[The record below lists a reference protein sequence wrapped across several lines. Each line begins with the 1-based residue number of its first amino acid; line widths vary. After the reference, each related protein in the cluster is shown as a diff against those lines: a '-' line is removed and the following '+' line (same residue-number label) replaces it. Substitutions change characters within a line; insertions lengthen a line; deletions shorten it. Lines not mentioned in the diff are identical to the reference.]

1 MNENENGDDNHNHST
16 VYMFFKSRSKCS
28 RFMCE
33 YRCDTDDVIYDD
45 DDDDD
50 DDG

>member
-1 MNENENGDDNHNHST
+1 MQKVSN
-16 VYMFFKSRSKCS
+16 

-50 DDG
+50 DG